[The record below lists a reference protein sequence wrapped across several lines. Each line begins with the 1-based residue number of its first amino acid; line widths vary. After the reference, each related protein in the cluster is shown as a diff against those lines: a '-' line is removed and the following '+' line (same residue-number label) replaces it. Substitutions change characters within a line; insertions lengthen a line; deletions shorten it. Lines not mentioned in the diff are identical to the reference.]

1 MSIPPPEGSED
12 KSSSELR
19 IRPCDEEEEVEVEVL
34 LIESDDGEEAQ
45 QNTGKDNVEVIDVD
59 SDSDVIIVESDE
71 EVNVDKKR
79 LATMKPSSS
88 TDFVL
93 ATSPPILLS
102 NLGSLQRLNDV
113 NSNNMQIARSKLTRE
128 LKKQACG
135 WLLSCLIS
143 NGKKF

>member
-19 IRPCDEEEEVEVEVL
+19 IRPCDEEEEVEVL

-113 NSNNMQIARSKLTRE
+113 NSNNMQIAKLTRE
-128 LKKQACG
+128 LKKQA
-135 WLLSCLIS
+135 WMASFLRLIS
-143 NGKKF
+143 NAKKF